1 VPTHLR
7 PPGLVARLVGTGLAL
22 LVFGGALA
30 ACGGGAPSAPPAD
43 QGVVENRTVPVD
55 SVPLINEHGQPTSL
69 AADRGKYVVLS
80 PFLTLCQDECPLVT
94 GAFFA
99 LTQDLRA
106 AGLSKQVVL
115 LDLTVDPRRDTPY
128 RLSQYAKRFG
138 ATWQLDTATPANLA
152 KVWKFFGV
160 SYQIVPEA
168 QPPHDDWLTG
178 QPLTYDVDHTDG
190 FILLDRAG
198 HERFLDANAPNL
210 GGHLGAKLRALL
222 NPGGIKELDHPSGV
236 TWTLADLVDDVGW
249 LVGRS
254 IQSGAAT

>member
-1 VPTHLR
+1 VPTR
-7 PPGLVARLVGTGLAL
+7 PRLSRLSARLGAGGLAVVACAIL
-22 LVFGGALA
+22 LA
-30 ACGGGAPSAPPAD
+30 ACGSSAPAAPPAN
-43 QGVVENRTVPVD
+43 QGVIQNRAVPVD
-55 SVPLINEHGQPTSL
+55 SVPLINADGQTTTL
-69 AADRGKYVVLS
+69 GADRGKYVVLA

-99 LTQDLRA
+99 LTQDLRT

-115 LDLTVDPRRDTPY
+115 LDVTVDPGRDTPY

-138 ATWQLDTATPANLA
+138 ASWQLDTATPANLA
-152 KVWKFFGV
+152 RFWRFFGV

-178 QPLTYDVDHTDG
+178 RPLTYDVDHTDG

-210 GGHLGAKLRALL
+210 DGRLSAKLKSLL
-222 NPGGIKELDHPSGV
+222 NPGGIKELDHPYGV
-236 TWTLADLVDDVGW
+236 EWTLADLVNDVGW
-249 LVGRS
+249 LLGRTIPS
-254 IQSGAAT
+254 AAAT